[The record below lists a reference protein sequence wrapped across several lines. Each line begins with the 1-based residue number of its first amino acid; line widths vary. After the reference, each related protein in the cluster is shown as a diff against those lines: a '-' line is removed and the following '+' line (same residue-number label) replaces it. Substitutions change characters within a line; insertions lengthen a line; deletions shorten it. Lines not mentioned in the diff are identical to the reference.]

1 MFISRHCTNLKTEIQ
16 LVLPELP
23 DCEIDMIIDRIN
35 SLFHSKE
42 GMPKREI
49 CEQDFE
55 PILKKLLA
63 RRVVKS
69 LKKKGIL
76 YSHTKNLPDV

>member
-1 MFISRHCTNLKTEIQ
+1 MFISRQTTSLKTEIQ
-16 LVLPELP
+16 QVLPEVP
-23 DCEIDMIIDRIN
+23 ESEVNMIIDRIT
-35 SLFHSKE
+35 SIIHSKE
-42 GMPKREI
+42 GMPKREL